1 MINLVI
7 YTKGISWHV
16 ERQYTRGSKDRSIG
30 IWDNKRILE
39 LKKEFGEEKEKTVK
53 AAELRRIEQGEKM
66 MEEFIQKLRKA
77 ARGSKYEIRFLIKKF
92 KQNINRIV

>member
-1 MINLVI
+1 LEYEII
-7 YTKGISWHV
+7 REFFI
-16 ERQYTRGSKDRSIG
+16 
-30 IWDNKRILE
+30 E

-77 ARGSKYEIRFLIKKF
+77 ARGSRYEIRFLIKKF
-92 KQNINRIV
+92 KQNMNRIV

>member
-1 MINLVI
+1 M
-7 YTKGISWHV
+7 
-16 ERQYTRGSKDRSIG
+16 
-30 IWDNKRILE
+30 
-39 LKKEFGEEKEKTVK
+39 KKEFGEEKEKTVK